1 MGRRSTGAYTTGEV
15 KRIELS
21 YLLKQ
26 GFIIK
31 DKRTTGVLSWTN
43 TNCTISIE
51 TCYQENEKYIELSY
65 TTTNKNDGTKK
76 VFNYKIDIVAIPSN
90 LGNGEV
96 LYFVCPVSGN
106 RCRILYKAYSSDI
119 WKSRDAYQNRIYYS
133 LQQCSKLDRYNTK
146 YWILEKRLTKH
157 PMKKVNETYRG
168 ITSKTAIKNQCMWRE
183 MERMDKLRWSPAG
196 MPKKLYNCAKEMG
209 Y

>member
-21 YLLKQ
+21 YLIKQ
-26 GFIIK
+26 GYLVK
-31 DKRTTGVLSWTN
+31 GKKTTGILSWTN
-43 TNCTISIE
+43 NDSTISIDTYFYE
-51 TCYQENEKYIELSY
+51 GEKYIQLSY
-65 TTTNKNDGTKK
+65 TSTNPKEGTKK
-76 VFNYKIDIVAIPSN
+76 LFNYKIDIVAIPSN

-106 RCRILYKAYSSDI
+106 RCRILYKAYNSDI

-157 PMKKVNETYRG
+157 PMKRVYETYRG
-168 ITSKTAIKNQCMWRE
+168 IASKTAIKNKRMWQE
-183 MERMDKLRWSPAG
+183 MERMDKLRWSPLG
-196 MPKKLYNCAKEMG
+196 MPKKLYGYAMEMG